1 MKYTESYMNDLF
13 KKFLLPGEESLCG
26 VYCGFPETVFFAK
39 PGRMQVGFAT
49 CTNYGR
55 LLIVRQYLTEYAP
68 GSLKL
73 DTVKKLNIK
82 KTIFGQINVDATF
95 PTDKKDIRLK
105 MQIAKK
111 IYGVNFP
118 NQEHNLATMMT
129 ILQRYE
135 TPS

>member
-1 MKYTESYMNDLF
+1 M
-13 KKFLLPGEESLCG
+13 
-26 VYCGFPETVFFAK
+26 
-39 PGRMQVGFAT
+39 
-49 CTNYGR
+49 
-55 LLIVRQYLTEYAP
+55 
-68 GSLKL
+68 

-82 KTIFGQINVDATF
+82 KTIFGQINIDATF

-118 NQEHNLATMMT
+118 NQEQNLTTMMT